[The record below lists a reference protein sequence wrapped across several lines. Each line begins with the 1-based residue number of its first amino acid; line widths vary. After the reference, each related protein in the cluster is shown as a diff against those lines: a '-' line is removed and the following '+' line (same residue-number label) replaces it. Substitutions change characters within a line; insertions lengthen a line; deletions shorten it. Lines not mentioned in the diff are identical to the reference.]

1 MSTAAGL
8 LVDQTVVNHAGILD
22 YQVAWQLQ
30 RDTLEG
36 VVAGTTPNTL
46 ILLQHPSVYTA
57 GRMTK
62 LDERP
67 VDGTPV
73 IDVDRG
79 GKITW
84 HGLGQIVG
92 YPIVKLKNRNDV
104 VGFVREVETALIDV
118 CLQFGIAAE
127 RYCERSG
134 VWIRDE
140 KGDRKI
146 AAIGMRVA
154 KGVTMHGFAL
164 NVNPDL
170 TAYEKIVPCGI
181 SDADVTSMQQE
192 LGRDISIDEVLPLV
206 EEKILAALTKGDFM
220 SLAPEGRKL
229 LRIEARNAAV
239 PIERKPE
246 WIKTRANMGPE
257 YTKLRSLVV
266 REGLHTVCQEAA
278 CPNIFECWEDREATF
293 LIGGERCTRRC
304 DFCNIDT
311 GKPEPLDRDEPRRV
325 AESVRSME
333 LRYATITGV
342 TRDDLPDEGA
352 WLYAETIRAVHEL
365 NPGTGV
371 EILTPDFSG
380 KPHLLNEV
388 FETRPEV
395 FAHNLETVP
404 RIFKEIRPAFRYDR
418 SLDVIS
424 QAQAFGLVTKSNL
437 ILGMGETREEVTQA
451 LIDLRAAGC
460 DLITITQYLR
470 PTPKHH
476 PVVRWVK
483 PEEFVELSHEA
494 EEIGFLGV
502 MSGPLVRSSFRAGRL
517 YKQAEE
523 KKALLRG

>member
-1 MSTAAGL
+1 
-8 LVDQTVVNHAGILD
+8 
-22 YQVAWQLQ
+22 
-30 RDTLEG
+30 
-36 VVAGTTPNTL
+36 
-46 ILLQHPSVYTA
+46 
-57 GRMTK
+57 MT
-62 LDERP
+62 
-67 VDGTPV
+67 
-73 IDVDRG
+73 
-79 GKITW
+79 
-84 HGLGQIVG
+84 
-92 YPIVKLKNRNDV
+92 
-104 VGFVREVETALIDV
+104 
-118 CLQFGIAAE
+118 
-127 RYCERSG
+127 
-134 VWIRDE
+134 
-140 KGDRKI
+140 
-146 AAIGMRVA
+146 
-154 KGVTMHGFAL
+154 
-164 NVNPDL
+164 
-170 TAYEKIVPCGI
+170 
-181 SDADVTSMQQE
+181 
-192 LGRDISIDEVLPLV
+192 
-206 EEKILAALTKGDFM
+206 
-220 SLAPEGRKL
+220 LAPEGRKL

-451 LIDLRAAGC
+451 LVDLRAAGC